1 MAVNITFPE
10 LKETQSLPL
19 ASGDSLVQ
27 LREEMC
33 SQSISRDFKLQNYQR
48 FLRRVL
54 SPDSPTRCLLMVHG
68 TGTGKTCTAIQI
80 AEEFIIRPEFQDKRV
95 LILANPAVQENFKTQ
110 IFNMSKVTV
119 DPDGILLSKQCT
131 GRRYLDML
139 LRIQSEPLKWTD
151 KATKERMDTIAQ
163 NIIKEFYEFQ
173 GYIVFANMIK
183 TQEEQGN
190 FESWVH
196 KNFDNRLIIIDEAHN
211 TKVSEDGSP
220 QKLISDALEKIVR
233 TANNITLILLTATP
247 MYHDYTEIIFYFNLF
262 LWNDR
267 KQKPTERIQP
277 SKIFTSSGD
286 FHPGKEQIF
295 RGWCQDYI
303 SYIKGDNP
311 LTFPFRLPPPDN
323 LVAIPA
329 IRDLKNHLIKPEDR
343 RSVLTLTASFVKGIQ
358 ADVISDLN
366 NIRLGIGGAE
376 PSLCVFPNNQSF
388 RKTFSIPH
396 DEDSEYDY
404 APKTPKFLAPS
415 TVDQYSSKFALIMK
429 IIQESK
435 GLIFVYS
442 NLVEFGAQL
451 FSMCL
456 EEHGYESATGKKLLG
471 STSGEVDRGSKGRYA
486 LFTSKT
492 SDSDIKKL
500 FDRIKNLDNKEGK
513 DIKVIVASRKISE
526 GVDFQYIR
534 QVHILEYWWNMS
546 RIEQAVGRGI
556 RTCSHQAL
564 PFKDQNCTVYLHVCK
579 IPDSKRETID
589 EFYYRTSVE
598 ERAKSIAKVKQVI
611 MESAMDCPLQQDINN
626 LPKEWQE
633 LQVTQNRS
641 QNDEEITL
649 TLSEMAS
656 PMFGADSITCT
667 KREYNNDEDHERPL
681 SSYLDVR
688 DELLD
693 IFMKLFLKKSVWK
706 KEDLINSPK
715 LKMYNHD
722 VLVYTLQSAIESGFQ
737 IKDIN
742 GRIGH
747 IESKDD
753 LYAFTLGKYNSLQDR
768 YIKQDTGKKISLKAR
783 EVEVTL
789 GTLEEKRQSTK
800 FPAFIKTRFDQKI
813 LDWYI
818 IDHIMTPEERIQHI
832 LAQDWDNPPF
842 YVVQTKHL
850 RILGSKQIYN
860 HENEKIVPIGDQAD
874 EYASW
879 LKERMAEFKTHRNDY
894 FATMN
899 KSRDIIFNL
908 DNISTTLQKA
918 ERTKNLSGRA
928 CTSYDLNLLGL
939 FAEWLGSPFPDSVR
953 VKTERCRYISLL
965 FREAILK
972 KKQGI
977 VWIPPEEWS
986 IFNEPDNNKNLRS

>member
-19 ASGDSLVQ
+19 ASGESLVQ

-54 SPDSPTRCLLMVHG
+54 SPDSPTRNLLMVHG

-110 IFNMSKVTV
+110 IFNMSKVTI

-151 KATKERMDTIAQ
+151 KATKERMDNIAQ

-173 GYIVFANMIK
+173 GYLVFANTIK
-183 TQEEQGN
+183 AQEEQGN
-190 FESWVH
+190 FDSWVH

-220 QKLISDALEKIVR
+220 QKLISDALEKVIR

-267 KQKPTERIQP
+267 RQKNTERIQP
-277 SKIFTSSGD
+277 SKIFTSNGE
-286 FHPGKEQIF
+286 FHPGKEQLF

-311 LTFPFRLPPPDN
+311 LTFPFRLPPPEN
-323 LVAIPA
+323 LIAIPA
-329 IRDLKNHLIKPEDR
+329 TRDLKNHIIKPEDR

-376 PSLCVFPNNQSF
+376 PTLCVFPKNQTF
-388 RKTFSIPH
+388 RKTFNISQ
-396 DEDSEYDY
+396 DDDSEYSY
-404 APKTPKFLAPS
+404 SANTPKFLAPS
-415 TVDQYSSKFALIMK
+415 KIEEHSSKFALIMK
-429 IIQESK
+429 IIEESK

-456 EEHGYESATGKKLLG
+456 EEHGYESASSSKLLS
-471 STSGEVDRGSKGRYA
+471 STSGEVNRGSKGRYA

-500 FDRIKNLDNKEGK
+500 FDRIKSQDNKEGK

-546 RIEQAVGRGI
+546 RIEQSVGRAI

-564 PFKDQNCTVYLHVCK
+564 PFQDQNCTVYLHVCK

-589 EFYYRTSVE
+589 EFYYRTAVE
-598 ERAKSIAKVKQVI
+598 ERARSIAKVKQVI
-611 MESAMDCPLQQDINN
+611 MESAMDCPLQADINN

-633 LQVTQNRS
+633 LPVTQRRS
-641 QNDEEITL
+641 QNDEEVTF

-656 PMFGADSITCT
+656 PMFGTGPITCT
-667 KREYNNDEDHERPL
+667 KREYKEEDHERPL
-681 SSYLDVR
+681 SSYIDVR

-693 IFMKLFLKKSVWK
+693 IFMKLFLKKPVWK
-706 KEDLINSPK
+706 KDDLLKSPK

-722 VLVYTLQSAIESGFQ
+722 VIVYTLQNAIESGFQ
-737 IKDIN
+737 VKDIN
-742 GRIGH
+742 GRIGN

-753 LYAFTLGKYNSLQDR
+753 MYAFTLGKYNSLQDR
-768 YIKQDTGKKISLKAR
+768 YIKQDTGKKISLNAK
-783 EVEVTL
+783 EVEKTL

-800 FPAFIKTRFDQKI
+800 FPANIKNRFSQKVI
-813 LDWYI
+813 DWYI
-818 IDHIMTPEERIQHI
+818 VDHILTPEERIQHI
-832 LAQDWDNPPF
+832 LEQDWDNPPF
-842 YVVQTKHL
+842 YVVQTQHL

-860 HENEKIVPIGDQAD
+860 HDNEKIVPVGEQAD
-874 EYASW
+874 EYSTW
-879 LKERMAEFKTHRNDY
+879 LKERMANFRSHKTDY

-899 KSRDIIFNL
+899 KNRDIIFNL
-908 DNISTTLQKA
+908 DNTATTLQRA
-918 ERTKNLSGRA
+918 ERSNNLSGRA
-928 CTSYDLNLLGL
+928 CTSYDLNLLSL
-939 FAEWLGSPFPDSVR
+939 FAEWLGDPFPKTVS

-965 FREAILK
+965 IREAIFN

-986 IFNEPDNNKNLRS
+986 ILNEPENNKTLRS